1 MSMSNATLLTACLLS
16 GLILAGSMVPVHAG
30 DGCTKDKKETSTSSH
45 WSPASSA
52 GYAMAVAPAQR

>member
-1 MSMSNATLLTACLLS
+1 MSMSNSTLLTACLLS

-30 DGCTKDKKETSTSSH
+30 DGCTKDKKDSSTTSL

-52 GYAMAVAPAQR
+52 GNVMVVAPTQR